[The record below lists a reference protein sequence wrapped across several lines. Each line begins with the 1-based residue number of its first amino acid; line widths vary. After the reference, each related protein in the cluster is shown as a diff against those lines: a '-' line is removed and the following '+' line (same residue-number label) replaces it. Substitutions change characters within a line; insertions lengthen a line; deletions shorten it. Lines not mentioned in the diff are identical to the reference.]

1 MNRYF
6 NVLIL
11 TLAVLLL
18 ASFPAAAAERP
29 FSLTAAGTLTDG
41 VINASGR
48 ATHLGLFT
56 ESGALSIVPDPND
69 PTRLLASGSV
79 TFTAA
84 DGDQLE
90 ALIEDGVVDV
100 TTGVATGVFRF
111 VGGTGRFEGA
121 SGFGDLV
128 VTQNLATGA
137 FEGVAV
143 GKIDY

>member
-6 NVLIL
+6 NVLV
-11 TLAVLLL
+11 LAVLLVGSL
-18 ASFPAAAAERP
+18 PAAAAERP

-79 TFTAA
+79 TFTAV